1 MVYHFPNINIAPG
14 HSGVF
19 SLSLCYPIFLR
30 LMTAEEYNE
39 YIAANGRVEGGS
51 KEHLFMHEASQEAI
65 RVTMEINNRYHTPDE
80 LRFLLS
86 QLTGA
91 EIDSSVGL
99 FPPIYTDYG
108 KNLHIGK
115 NVFINI
121 GCKFQ
126 DQGGIFIGDGSLIG
140 HNCVMATINHDPDPS
155 RRGSMTFRPIR
166 IGKDVWIGAN
176 VTITQGVTIGDG
188 AIVAA
193 GAVVTKDVAPR
204 TVVGGVPAK
213 PLKTV

>member
-1 MVYHFPNINIAPG
+1 
-14 HSGVF
+14 
-19 SLSLCYPIFLR
+19 
-30 LMTAEEYNE
+30 MTPREYNAH
-39 YIAANGRVEGGS
+39 IAKHGAVINDSEAHR
-51 KEHLFMHEASQEAI
+51 FMHRASQDAI
-65 RVTMEINNRYHTPDE
+65 RITMEINSRYHTPDE
-80 LRFLLS
+80 LRMLLS
-86 QLTGA
+86 ELTGS

-115 NVFINI
+115 NVFVNMC
-121 GCKFQ
+121 CKFQ

-140 HNCVMATINHDPDPS
+140 HNCVMATINHDLAPEK
-155 RRGSMTFRPIR
+155 RASMTFKPIR

-176 VTITQGVTIGDG
+176 VTITPGVTIGDG

-193 GAVVTKDVAPR
+193 GAVVTKDVEPR

-213 PLKTV
+213 FIKKI